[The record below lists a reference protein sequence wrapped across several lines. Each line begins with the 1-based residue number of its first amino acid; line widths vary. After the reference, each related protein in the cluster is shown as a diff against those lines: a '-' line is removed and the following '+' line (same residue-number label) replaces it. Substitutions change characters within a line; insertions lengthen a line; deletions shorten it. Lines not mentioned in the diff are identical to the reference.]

1 MKLLQF
7 PRHFFFPFPIL
18 SVFSHLIFHISCQRL
33 CTYLPILADAFQ
45 VLQFVESQEYS
56 MFTRIVF
63 DTAPTV
69 SDNSL
74 VYEAA
79 FLSIFS
85 AIFIKL
91 PIGSYASASFAA

>member
-1 MKLLQF
+1 
-7 PRHFFFPFPIL
+7 
-18 SVFSHLIFHISCQRL
+18 
-33 CTYLPILADAFQ
+33 
-45 VLQFVESQEYS
+45 

-69 SDNSL
+69 SDDSL

-79 FLSIFS
+79 FLSILS

-91 PIGSYASASFAA
+91 PIGSYTSASFVARLYGCIYWQNDEGMNLTIRLIFCSSCEKQELFFLLKN

>member
-1 MKLLQF
+1 
-7 PRHFFFPFPIL
+7 
-18 SVFSHLIFHISCQRL
+18 
-33 CTYLPILADAFQ
+33 
-45 VLQFVESQEYS
+45 